1 MSHFTSIETSFQ
13 NLFYLE
19 QALNKSDI
27 AYKRQKK
34 TANVFGT
41 KLYDINVSLMITQPN
56 GYDIEFC
63 WNGDEYELVAD
74 TSFWEQ
80 RDSIKG
86 FVDNIAKKYA
96 GEVIIGESQKLG
108 FQPIKYQQN
117 ADGSNTVTLQR
128 WNEKK
133 EASFY

>member
-1 MSHFTSIETSFQ
+1 MSHFTNIETRFQ

-19 QALNKSDI
+19 KALNKLEI
-27 AYKRQKK
+27 PHKRQKK
-34 TANVFGT
+34 VSTVGL
-41 KLYDINVSLMITQPN
+41 KPYDVDINLMISQEN

-63 WNGDEYELVAD
+63 WNGQEYELVAD

-86 FVDNIAKKYA
+86 FINNIAKQYA
-96 GEVIIGESQKLG
+96 GEVIIGESQKIG

-117 ADGSNTVTLQR
+117 EDGSNTVTLQR

>member
-1 MSHFTSIETSFQ
+1 MSHFTNIETRFQ

-19 QALNKSDI
+19 KALSKLDI
-27 AYKRQKK
+27 THKRQKK
-34 TANVFGT
+34 VTNIGS
-41 KLYDINVSLMITQPN
+41 KSHDIDINLMISQPN

-63 WNGDEYELVAD
+63 WNGQEYELIAD

-86 FVDNIAKKYA
+86 FINNIAKQYA
-96 GEVIIGESQKLG
+96 GEVIIGESKKIG

-117 ADGSNTVTLQR
+117 EDGSNTVTLQR

-133 EASFY
+133 ENSLY

>member
-1 MSHFTSIETSFQ
+1 MSHFTNIETRFQ

-19 QALNKSDI
+19 KALNKLDI
-27 AYKRQKK
+27 AHKRQKK
-34 TANVFGT
+34 VTNFG
-41 KLYDINVSLMITQPN
+41 KSYDVDINLMISQKN

-63 WNGDEYELVAD
+63 WNGQEYELIAD

-86 FVDNIAKKYA
+86 FINNIAKQYA
-96 GEVIIGESQKLG
+96 GEVIIGESQKMG

-117 ADGSNTVTLQR
+117 QDGSNTVTLQR
-128 WNEKK
+128 WNQKK

>member
-1 MSHFTSIETSFQ
+1 MSHFTNIETRFQ

-19 QALNKSDI
+19 KALNKLDI
-27 AYKRQKK
+27 VHERQKK
-34 TANVFGT
+34 VTPVGT
-41 KLYDINVSLMITQPN
+41 KSYDVDINLMISQKN

-63 WNGDEYELVAD
+63 WNGQEYELVAD

-80 RDSIKG
+80 RDSITG
-86 FVDNIAKKYA
+86 FINNIAKQYA
-96 GEVIIGESQKLG
+96 GEVIIGESQKIG

-117 ADGSNTVTLQR
+117 EDGSNTVTLQR

-133 EASFY
+133 ETSFY

>member
-1 MSHFTSIETSFQ
+1 MSHFTNIETRFQ

-19 QALNKSDI
+19 KALNKLDI
-27 AYKRQKK
+27 EHKRQKK
-34 TANVFGT
+34 VTNLRSKSYDV
-41 KLYDINVSLMITQPN
+41 DINLMISQEN

-63 WNGDEYELVAD
+63 WNGQEYELIAD

-86 FVDNIAKKYA
+86 FINNIAKQYA
-96 GEVIIGESQKLG
+96 GEVIIGESQKIG

-117 ADGSNTVTLQR
+117 KDGSNTVTLQR

-133 EASFY
+133 EASYY

>member
-1 MSHFTSIETSFQ
+1 MSHFTNIETHFQ

-19 QALNKSDI
+19 KALNKLDI
-27 AYKRQKK
+27 AHTRQKK
-34 TANVFGT
+34 ITNVHNS
-41 KLYDINVSLMITQPN
+41 KSYDIDINLKISQQN

-63 WNGDEYELVAD
+63 WNGQEYELVAD

-80 RDSIKG
+80 RDSIAG
-86 FVDNIAKKYA
+86 FVNNIAKQYA
-96 GEVIIGESQKLG
+96 GEVIIGESQKIG

-117 ADGSNTVTLQR
+117 EDGSNTVTLQR

-133 EASFY
+133 ETSL

>member
-1 MSHFTSIETSFQ
+1 MSHFTNIETRFQ

-19 QALNKSDI
+19 KALNKLDI
-27 AYKRQKK
+27 EHKRQKK
-34 TANVFGT
+34 VTNLRSKSYDV
-41 KLYDINVSLMITQPN
+41 DINLMISQEN

-63 WNGDEYELVAD
+63 WNGQEYELIAD

-86 FVDNIAKKYA
+86 FINNIAKQYA
-96 GEVIIGESQKLG
+96 GEVIIGESQKIG

-117 ADGSNTVTLQR
+117 EDGSNTVTLQR

-133 EASFY
+133 EASCY